1 MNREAYADAAQ
12 RVETRV
18 LHFLRTFED
27 IQDNL
32 HFGKIPDA
40 QARLR
45 DTLVDFFDRDAH
57 TFVAL
62 EPPPDRAA
70 AHAALTAALTHLQN
84 ASRAFLDGKAGPT
97 FGSAFVSSRFS
108 LCRGLDVLYA
118 ERAHFPIMSTY
129 WAPRDAPAHEAL
141 PDRPAADLDLDVGM
155 LHRPAGDVHA
165 EYSLYVPESYTPDR
179 DWPLIVCL
187 HGGYGRGDD
196 YIWTWLRPARS
207 RGYILLSPKSRG
219 PTWSV
224 LRPPVD
230 IASIRAM
237 FDAVCTEYA
246 VDRGRVYLS
255 GLSDGGTFTYLLGL
269 DQADLFAGIAPIAGE
284 LSPAADG
291 MLRQK
296 QGLQLPIHVIHGV
309 HDFIFPVA
317 SVRSSNELLR
327 HIGYRLTYTE
337 LPDWSHSLTYTIN
350 ETLVLP
356 WFESLGGEPAD

>member
-62 EPPPDRAA
+62 EPPSDRAA

-129 WAPRDAPAHEAL
+129 WAPRDAPAHEVL
-141 PDRPAADLDLDVGM
+141 QDRPAADLDLDVGM
-155 LHRPAGDVHA
+155 LHRPAGDAHA

-230 IASIRAM
+230 IASILAI
-237 FDAVCTEYA
+237 FDSVCAEYA

-269 DQADLFAGIAPIAGE
+269 DQTDLFAGIAPIAGE

-296 QGLQLPIHVIHGV
+296 QGLHLPIHVIHGV

-337 LPDWSHSLTYTIN
+337 LPDWSHSLTHAIN